1 MRKTLRERR
10 YYNASVG
17 RVGVRVFF
25 AQLRFLIF
33 CRCMNVPLLSCEK
46 RRRQEKK
53 AKKKEWREKKRKTGE
68 GKKQRERLKGD
79 EHRVVAVRLLLSQRS
94 DNYGSRAAPRKRH
107 ALSFVEPHL

>member
-25 AQLRFLIF
+25 ARLRFLIF

-53 AKKKEWREKKRKTGE
+53 GEEEGVERKKKGKRGREKN
-68 GKKQRERLKGD
+68 REKD
-79 EHRVVAVRLLLSQRS
+79 
-94 DNYGSRAAPRKRH
+94 
-107 ALSFVEPHL
+107 

>member
-25 AQLRFLIF
+25 ARLRFLIF

-46 RRRQEKK
+46 RRRQGKK
-53 AKKKEWREKKRKTGE
+53 GEEEGVERKKKENGGGKKTERKT
-68 GKKQRERLKGD
+68 ER
-79 EHRVVAVRLLLSQRS
+79 R
-94 DNYGSRAAPRKRH
+94 RAQGCRCTPSTFA
-107 ALSFVEPHL
+107 A